1 VKVLIAGATGMLGA
15 TLAPS
20 LTAAGHEVVRHG
32 HGNAGDVGC
41 DLTNRQAAK
50 ALIDKVSP
58 QAVVN
63 LVALTNVDLCEREP
77 DRAYRLNV
85 LTVENLVA
93 ALTGH
98 DGAFLVQIS
107 TDQVYDA
114 PGPNTEDNVRLT
126 NTYAM
131 SKYSGELAAK
141 LMPSAILRTNFF
153 GPSAVP
159 GRNSF
164 SDWVLDGL
172 RARKSMTAFT
182 DVIFS
187 PVSMV
192 TLSSMIG
199 RVLERPACG
208 VFNVGSHDAM
218 SKADFIHETA
228 CLYGLSDAAV
238 TSGLS
243 TAAGLPAYR
252 PKDMSMD
259 CARFERA
266 FGVTLPRLPDEIAEL
281 KRDCNGALQ

>member
-32 HGNAGDVGC
+32 HGDAGDVAC
-41 DLTNRQAAK
+41 DLTDRQAAE
-50 ALIDKVSP
+50 ALVDTVSP
-58 QAVVN
+58 QTIVN
-63 LVALTNVDLCEREP
+63 LVALTNVDRCEREP

-93 ALTGH
+93 ALAGR

-114 PGPNTEDNVRLT
+114 PGPNAEENVRLT

-131 SKYSGELAAK
+131 SKYSGELAAR
-141 LMPSAILRTNFF
+141 LMPSAVLRTNFF
-153 GPSAVP
+153 GHSAVP
-159 GRNSF
+159 GRSSF
-164 SDWVLDGL
+164 SDWVLEGL
-172 RARKSMTAFT
+172 RARKPMTAFT
-182 DVIFS
+182 DVIFN
-187 PVSMV
+187 PVSMI
-192 TLSSMIG
+192 TLSGLIG
-199 RVLERPACG
+199 RVLEHPIRG
-208 VFNVGSHDAM
+208 VFNVGSHGAL
-218 SKADFIHETA
+218 SKAAFIHETA
-228 CLYGLSDAAV
+228 RLHGLSDAAV
-238 TSGLS
+238 TPGLS

-266 FGVTLPRLPDEIAEL
+266 FGVTLPRLQDEMAHL
-281 KRDCNGALQ
+281 KRDGDGALQ

>member
-15 TLAPS
+15 TLAPC
-20 LTAAGHEVVRHG
+20 LEAAGHDVVRHG
-32 HGNAGDVGC
+32 HLGAGDVAC
-41 DLTNRQAAK
+41 DLTDRQMAR
-50 ALIDKVSP
+50 ALVDKVSP

-93 ALTGH
+93 AMAGR

-114 PGPNTEDNVRLT
+114 AGPNAEENARLT

-131 SKYSGELAAK
+131 TKYAGELAAK
-141 LMPSAILRTNFF
+141 LMPSAVLRTNFF
-153 GPSAVP
+153 GRSAAP

-172 RARKSMTAFT
+172 LTRKPMTAFT
-182 DVIFS
+182 DVIFN
-187 PVSMV
+187 PVSMI

-199 RVLERPACG
+199 RVLERPVRG
-208 VFNVGSHDAM
+208 VFNVGSHGAL
-218 SKADFIHETA
+218 SKADFIRETA
-228 CLYGLSDAAV
+228 RLHGLSDAAV
-238 TSGLS
+238 TRGLS

-266 FGVTLPRLPDEIAEL
+266 FGVALPRFQDEIAGL
-281 KRDCNGALQ
+281 KRDCDGALQ

>member
-15 TLAPS
+15 TLAPC
-20 LTAAGHEVVRHG
+20 LEAAGHDVVRHG
-32 HGNAGDVGC
+32 HRGAGDVGC
-41 DLTNRQAAK
+41 DLTDRQAAK
-50 ALIDKVSP
+50 ALVDEVSP
-58 QAVVN
+58 QAVIN
-63 LVALTNVDLCEREP
+63 LVALTNVDRCEREP

-93 ALTGH
+93 ALAGR

-114 PGPNTEDNVRLT
+114 AGPNAEENVRLT

-131 SKYSGELAAK
+131 TKYAGELAAK
-141 LMPSAILRTNFF
+141 LMPSAVLRTNFF
-153 GPSAVP
+153 GPSAAP

-172 RARKSMTAFT
+172 CARKPMTAFA
-182 DVIFS
+182 DVIFN
-187 PVSMV
+187 PVSMI
-192 TLSSMIG
+192 TLSNIIG
-199 RVLERPACG
+199 RVLERPVRG
-208 VFNVGSHDAM
+208 VFNVGSHGAM
-218 SKADFIHETA
+218 SKADFIRETA
-228 CLYGLSDAAV
+228 RLHGLSDGAV
-238 TSGLS
+238 TRGLS

-266 FGVTLPRLPDEIAEL
+266 FGVTLPRLTDEIAGL
-281 KRDCNGALQ
+281 KRGCDGALQ

>member
-1 VKVLIAGATGMLGA
+1 MKVLIAGATGLLGA
-15 TLAPS
+15 TLAPW

-32 HGNAGDVGC
+32 HAGVGDVAC
-41 DLTNRQAAK
+41 DLTDRQTAN
-50 ALIDKVSP
+50 ALVDKVSP
-58 QAVVN
+58 KVVIN

-93 ALTGH
+93 ALAGR

-114 PGPNTEDNVRLT
+114 PGPNAEENVRLA

-131 SKYSGELAAK
+131 TKYAGELAAR
-141 LMPSAILRTNFF
+141 LMSSTILRTNFF
-153 GPSAVP
+153 GRSAVQ

-172 RARKSMTAFT
+172 RARMPMTAFT
-182 DVIFS
+182 DVIFN
-187 PVSMV
+187 PVSMI
-192 TLSSMIG
+192 TLSRMMG
-199 RVLERPACG
+199 RVLERPVRG
-208 VFNVGSHDAM
+208 VFNVGSHGAM
-218 SKADFIHETA
+218 SKADFIQETA
-228 CLYGLSDAAV
+228 RLHGLSDVAV
-238 TSGLS
+238 TRGLS
-243 TAAGLPAYR
+243 TAACLLAYR

-266 FGVTLPRLPDEIAEL
+266 FGVTLPRLQDEIEEL
-281 KRDCNGALQ
+281 KRDGDDGL